1 MKTHAKE
8 DLLAREIN
16 KNMDKNC
23 AELDQKLKDRFHH
36 LNHKISLVIKQAE
49 KSRNGRGE
57 NGDQLNRILG
67 QMDLSLKHLEELEG
81 RIKGPEKKKEDD
93 PTALSFIQK
102 FRQEKP
108 VRKYFRKIR
117 MAGTAEEVDDFGYDP
132 VFWDMV
138 EPVFEFLYKKYW
150 RITTIGVKNIP
161 YSGPVLLVANH
172 SGMLPYDGGM
182 ISFAVL
188 KEHPANRKARFLA
201 DDFVSRLP
209 IVAPFV
215 AKWGMP
221 RACPENAERLLLQG
235 ELVGVFPEGL
245 KGIGKEFRYR
255 YRVQRFGRGGTI
267 RLLVR
272 TRAIAIPV
280 AVVGAEEIHP
290 IIARADFI
298 SRFTGIPI
306 TPIPASLI
314 PLPTKW
320 TITFGEPIHYDQ
332 YTEKD
337 LDDEILINQ
346 LNEELR
352 AKVQGMILD
361 ALKKRRSIFF
371 G

>member
-1 MKTHAKE
+1 MKTHTQE
-8 DLLAREIN
+8 DRLARELN
-16 KNMDKNC
+16 KTAAKNY
-23 AELDQKLKDRFHH
+23 AELDRKLKDRFHN
-36 LNHKISLVIKQAE
+36 LNHKISLAIKQAE
-49 KSRNGRGE
+49 KSRGGRGE
-57 NGDQLNRILG
+57 NGEQLNRILG

-81 RIKGPEKKKEDD
+81 RIKGTDKKKEDD
-93 PTALSFIQK
+93 PTSLSLFQK

-108 VRKYFRKIR
+108 VRKYIRKIR
-117 MAGTAEEVDDFGYDP
+117 MIGTAEEVDDFGYDP
-132 VFWDMV
+132 VFWDLV
-138 EPVFEFLYKKYW
+138 EPIFEFFYKKYW
-150 RITTIGVKNIP
+150 RITAIGIKNIP
-161 YSGPVLLVANH
+161 YSGPALLVSNH
-172 SGMLPYDGGM
+172 SGMLPYDGAM
-182 ISFAVL
+182 ISIAVL

-201 DDFVSRLP
+201 EDFVSRWPLM
-209 IVAPFV
+209 APFV

-221 RACPENAERLLLQG
+221 RACPENAERLLRQG

-272 TRAIAIPV
+272 TRAPAIPV
-280 AVVGAEEIHP
+280 AVVGAEEVHL
-290 IIARADFI
+290 IIARADFL

-320 TITFGEPIHYDQ
+320 TIQFGEPIHYDQ

-337 LDDEILINQ
+337 LDDDILINQ

-352 AKVQGMILD
+352 ARVQGMILEG
-361 ALKKRRSIFF
+361 LKKRRSIFF

>member
-1 MKTHAKE
+1 AKE
-8 DLLAREIN
+8 DPLTREID

-23 AELDQKLKDRFHH
+23 AELDRKLDNRFQS
-36 LNHKISLVIKQAE
+36 LNQKISQAIKQAG
-49 KSRNGRGE
+49 KTRGDKDA
-57 NGDQLNRILG
+57 NGDQAARILN
-67 QMDLSLKHLEELEG
+67 QLDQSLKRLEKLEG
-81 RIKGPEKKKEDD
+81 RIDGTDKKNEND
-93 PTALSFIQK
+93 PPPLSLFQK

-150 RITTIGVKNIP
+150 RITTIGVENIP

-209 IVAPFV
+209 MVAPFV

-221 RACPENAERLLLQG
+221 RACPENAERLLRQG

-245 KGIGKEFRYR
+245 KGLGKEFRYR

-272 TRAIAIPV
+272 TKATAIPV

-306 TPIPASLI
+306 TPIPASII

-320 TITFGEPIHYDQ
+320 TITFGEPISYDQ

-361 ALKKRRSIFF
+361 SLKKRRSIFF

>member
-1 MKTHAKE
+1 MKKHPKK
-8 DLLAREIN
+8 DLLAREID
-16 KNMDKNC
+16 KSMDKNC
-23 AELDQKLKDRFHH
+23 AELDRKLDHQFQN
-36 LNHKISLVIKQAE
+36 LNQKISQAIRQAGKTRSSQGGNE
-49 KSRNGRGE
+49 DRVARIITQL
-57 NGDQLNRILG
+57 DQ
-67 QMDLSLKHLEELEG
+67 SLKHLEELDA
-81 RIKGPEKKKEDD
+81 RVKGAEKNNEKE
-93 PTALSFIQK
+93 PGALSL
-102 FRQEKP
+102 
-108 VRKYFRKIR
+108 VRKYRQGNPVRDYIRKIR
-117 MAGTAEEVDDFGYDP
+117 MAGTSEEVDDFGYDP

-150 RITTIGVKNIP
+150 RITTIGIENIP
-161 YSGPVLLVANH
+161 YSGPALLVSNH

-201 DDFVSRLP
+201 EDFVSRMP
-209 IVAPFV
+209 MVAPFI

-221 RACPENAERLLLQG
+221 RACPENAERLLRQG

-272 TRAIAIPV
+272 TKSPAIPV

-320 TITFGEPIHYDQ
+320 TIRFGEPIHYDQ

-337 LDDEILINQ
+337 LEDEILVNQ

-352 AKVQGMILD
+352 AKVQSMILEG
-361 ALKKRRSIFF
+361 LKKRRSIFF